1 MSLDWHEITLAEAPI
16 EIIDGDR
23 GKSYPKHSDFS
34 DDGHCLFLN
43 ATNVTAYG
51 FDFSECQF
59 ISEQKD
65 EGLRKGKLARND
77 VVLTTRGTLGN
88 TALYNDS
95 IPYDHVRI
103 NSGMVIMRTDIE
115 KLLPLYL
122 YGFLR
127 SPRFKKQ
134 VEQLRS
140 GVAQPQLPIRDINKI
155 KFLLPPKID
164 QERIVDVFAAYDEL
178 IKNNRRRMALL
189 EDSARQ
195 LFREW
200 FVCLRFPGHEHTP
213 MVNGV
218 PEKWKKTTALSAME
232 VLSGGTPKTNISNY
246 WDGDIPFY
254 TPKDAT
260 EQCYVICTERSITE
274 LGLKNCN
281 SRLYETDTIFISAR
295 GTVGKLNIAS
305 RPMAMSQSC
314 YALIGKGFVSQ
325 YFLFC
330 ALKEAIAHFKQHAS
344 GAVFDAIIVDTFK
357 LIPFLLPEE
366 KKVRLFEATVSPMFH
381 QITNLMEQNKKLRA
395 ALDLLLPKLMSGEI
409 AV

>member
-65 EGLRKGKLARND
+65 EELRKGKLARND

-95 IPYDHVRI
+95 VPYDHVRI

-155 KFLLPPKID
+155 KFLLPPKVD
-164 QERIVDVFAAYDEL
+164 QERIVNIFAPYDEL
-178 IKNNRRRMALL
+178 IENNCRRMALL

-195 LFREW
+195 LFHEW
-200 FVCLRFPGHEHTP
+200 FIRLRFPGHEHARI
-213 MVNGV
+213 VDGV
-218 PEKWKKTTALSAME
+218 LEGW
-232 VLSGGTPKTNISNY
+232 
-246 WDGDIPFY
+246 
-254 TPKDAT
+254 
-260 EQCYVICTERSITE
+260 ERSP
-274 LGLKNCN
+274 
-281 SRLYETDTIFISAR
+281 
-295 GTVGKLNIAS
+295 AS
-305 RPMAMSQSC
+305 
-314 YALIGKGFVSQ
+314 
-325 YFLFC
+325 
-330 ALKEAIAHFKQHAS
+330 EAIAINPQTKLSDEDEHWWVEMADLDTNSMVIHNAIKKNGRNGSKFKNGDTLFARITPCLENGKTAFVNFMMENEVGRGSTEFIVLRSLKLTPEFLYCLARTYDFRENAIKSMIGAS
-344 GAVFDAIIVDTFK
+344 GRQRVQESCFDK
-357 LIPFLLPEE
+357 HLLLVPPQSIL
-366 KKVRLFEATVSPMFH
+366 VLFNEFVEPIFD
-381 QITNLMEQNKKLRA
+381 QIKNLHLQNQQLRA
-395 ALDLLLPKLMSGEI
+395 ARDLLLPRLMNGEI
-409 AV
+409 AA